1 MSKSVPFE
9 RIKYNETLYAWYPTE
24 LERPKIDPK
33 TIYINLGIRPQSS
46 YVKFEG
52 RILLYLFSNL
62 TSNFDSH
69 FSLDFKKKTLKNYK
83 RIARKVSKRNQLYQV
98 NNE

>member
-1 MSKSVPFE
+1 MSSNFVPFE
-9 RIKYNETLYAWYPTE
+9 RIKYNETIYACYPTE

-52 RILLYLFSNL
+52 KTINSI
-62 TSNFDSH
+62 NFQ
-69 FSLDFKKKTLKNYK
+69 
-83 RIARKVSKRNQLYQV
+83 I
-98 NNE
+98 